1 MKGNIGH
8 LEGGSGI
15 AGLIK
20 TVMVLEK
27 GIIPPN
33 ANFQTINPSIDAEFF
48 NLKVSAASLNLTVC
62 TDATLNPVSDHE
74 DTLAHY
80 WLAESL
86 GGFIRLWWFQFS
98 CHP

>member
-33 ANFQTINPSIDAEFF
+33 ANFEHVNPSIDAKFL
-48 NLKVSAASLNLTVC
+48 NLKVCANIQKLC
-62 TDATLNPVSDHE
+62 
-74 DTLAHY
+74 
-80 WLAESL
+80 
-86 GGFIRLWWFQFS
+86 II
-98 CHP
+98 